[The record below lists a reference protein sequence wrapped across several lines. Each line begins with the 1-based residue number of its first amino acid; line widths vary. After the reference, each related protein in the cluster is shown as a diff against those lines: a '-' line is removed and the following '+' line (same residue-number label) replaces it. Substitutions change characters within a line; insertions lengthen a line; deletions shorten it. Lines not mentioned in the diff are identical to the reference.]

1 MARMEIRMPQE
12 YLDKLKTL
20 GEHEDRIAEASLNA
34 GAEVVHKHVRSALTA
49 AIGQGKP
56 PHRSTGQLL
65 SALGVSPVRV
75 NRDGGHDVKIGFSE
89 PRQDGGSNAMVAN
102 ILEYG
107 KHNQPARPFLAP
119 AKKAAKKEA
128 IAAMQRALE
137 EEIRKL

>member
-12 YLDKLKTL
+12 YLDKLKSL
-20 GEHEDRIAEASLNA
+20 GEHEARIAEASLSA
-34 GAEVVHKHVRSALTA
+34 GAEVVYRHVRKNLAA

-75 NRDGGHDVKIGFSE
+75 NRDGGHDIKIGFAE
-89 PRQDGGSNAMVAN
+89 PRRDSTSNAMAAN

-107 KHNQPARPFLAP
+107 KSNQPARPFLAP
-119 AKKAAKKEA
+119 AKKASRKEV
-128 IAAMQRALE
+128 ISAMQRALE
-137 EEIRKL
+137 EEIGKL

>member
-12 YLDKLKTL
+12 YLDKLKSL
-20 GEHEDRIAEASLNA
+20 GEHEDRIAGASLSA
-34 GAEVVHKHVRSALTA
+34 GADVVCRHVRNHLAA

-75 NRDGGHDVKIGFSE
+75 NRDGGHDIKIGFAE
-89 PRQDGGSNAMVAN
+89 PRRDSTSNAMAAN

-107 KHNQPARPFLAP
+107 KSNQPARPFLAP
-119 AKKAAKKEA
+119 AKKASRKEA
-128 IAAMQRALE
+128 ISAMQRALE
-137 EEIRKL
+137 EEIGKL

>member
-1 MARMEIRMPQE
+1 MPQE

-75 NRDGGHDVKIGFSE
+75 NRDGCHDVKIGFVE
-89 PRQDGGSNAMVAN
+89 PRQGGGSNAMVAN
-102 ILEYG
+102 VLEYG
-107 KHNQPARPFLAP
+107 KHNQPARPFLTP

>member
-12 YLDKLKTL
+12 YLDKLKSL
-20 GEHEDRIAEASLNA
+20 GEHEDRIAEASLSA
-34 GAEVVHKHVRSALTA
+34 GAEVVYRHVRKNLAA

-75 NRDGGHDVKIGFSE
+75 NRDGGHDIKIGFAE
-89 PRQDGGSNAMVAN
+89 PRRDSTSNAMAAN

-107 KHNQPARPFLAP
+107 KSNQPARPFLAP
-119 AKKAAKKEA
+119 AKKALRKEV
-128 IAAMQRALE
+128 ISAMQRALE
-137 EEIRKL
+137 EEIGKL